1 MLERQWLPA
10 LEDEVGMGSKNM
22 GKIMEN
28 HGENMG
34 KSWKIMLGMVFHEI
48 HMD

>member
-22 GKIMEN
+22 ANYAKKNAKIMEN
-28 HGENMG
+28 HVRNGDSHG
-34 KSWKIMLGMVFHEI
+34 LK
-48 HMD
+48 

>member
-22 GKIMEN
+22 ANYAKKML
-28 HGENMG
+28 
-34 KSWKIMLGMVFHEI
+34 KSWKIMLGMGI